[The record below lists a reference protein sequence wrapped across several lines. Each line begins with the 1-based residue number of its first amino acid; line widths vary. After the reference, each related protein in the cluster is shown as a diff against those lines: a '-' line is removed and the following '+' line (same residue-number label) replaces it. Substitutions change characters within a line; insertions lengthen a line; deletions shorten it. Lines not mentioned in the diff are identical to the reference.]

1 MISTQALSQN
11 HPRAGRRAFTLIE
24 LLVVIAIIAIL
35 VALLLPAVQQARE
48 AARRSA
54 CKNNMKQFGIAL
66 HNYHDAHGVLPY
78 RQGGTGFD
86 NAISNG
92 TNGGANIVLL
102 PFLEQGALYDQ
113 ISAPLTVGSVTYP
126 AFGPIPSNMDYPP
139 WLEQPPVFRC
149 PSSPKI
155 TAVAAGNTN
164 YGYSAGDSS
173 WAASQQT
180 SPGGATPASHASH
193 ANSNRA
199 RQNCRGP
206 FGFETSVNFAQIKD
220 GLSNT
225 IAMGEIAT
233 SNEPRDVLGGVARNQ
248 PVSVVNSPITCYN
261 VVDPSRPKTLLLS
274 TVNATHWRGR
284 YAFHGRMPYTGVN
297 TILPPNAP
305 ACLHQDDNSNRRG
318 QFPVSS
324 NHPGGAQVLMCD
336 GSVRFVSEN
345 INTGDL
351 SAQDV
356 RTIAGGPSPYGIWG
370 ALGSMKGREVVGE
383 F

>member
-1 MISTQALSQN
+1 MKSAFNPQRQ
-11 HPRAGRRAFTLIE
+11 AFTLIE

-54 CKNNMKQFGIAL
+54 CKNNLKQFGVAL
-66 HNYHDAHGVLPY
+66 HNYHDTYNVLPY

-86 NAISNG
+86 NAVSNG
-92 TNGGANIVLL
+92 NNGGANILLL
-102 PFLEQGALYDQ
+102 PYLEQGAMYDQ

-126 AFGPIPSNMDYPP
+126 AFGPIPSDLAYTP
-139 WLEQPPVFRC
+139 WTQQPPVFLC
-149 PSSPKI
+149 PSAPRI
-155 TAVAAGNTN
+155 AAVNAANTN

-173 WAASQQT
+173 FAASQQT
-180 SPGGATPASHASH
+180 SPANATPASHASH
-193 ANSNRA
+193 TNSNTA
-199 RQNCRGP
+199 RNHVRGP
-206 FGFETSVNFAQIKD
+206 FGFETSRRFDDIKD

-233 SNEPRDVLGGVARNQ
+233 SNDSLDVLGGVARNQ
-248 PVSVVNSPITCYN
+248 PVAVVNSPITCYN
-261 VVDPSRPKTLLLS
+261 VVDPSRPKTKLLS
-274 TVNATHWRGR
+274 TVNSTHWRGR

-305 ACLHQDDNSNRRG
+305 TCLHQDDNSNRRG

-324 NHPGGAQVLMCD
+324 LHPGGAQVLMCD
-336 GSVRFVSEN
+336 GAVRFVSEN
-345 INTGDL
+345 VNTGDL
-351 SAQDV
+351 SAQDI

-370 ALGSMKGREVVGE
+370 ALGSIKGKEVVGE